1 MYTVQKHGNRLVRL
15 FNINYLGNSTLARK
29 CNGWG
34 TMEITI
40 IEMHLIPAL
49 RSYALIDGFA
59 RDRQKHLELSLPE

>member
-1 MYTVQKHGNRLVRL
+1 MCNAQMLWKRRISALIN
-15 FNINYLGNSTLARK
+15 NYLGNSLLARK

-34 TMEITI
+34 TMDITI

-49 RSYALIDGFA
+49 RRYALIDGFA